1 MDDLPSVLELVT
13 LGIALWGAALSTY
26 LAVARRR
33 KRVLVRAGFGAERLG
48 SIRNHAFF
56 VVSVVNVGQ
65 RTVTIREI
73 EWEVNP
79 GHKAVLNVFRHSN
92 GKDLPAKVEAD
103 EELRILFDP
112 GAAAVALA
120 SSQRGTT
127 AINVIEAS
135 GKQRWT
141 IEVTQAMREEA
152 EEELARADEAE
163 AP

>member
-1 MDDLPSVLELVT
+1 
-13 LGIALWGAALSTY
+13 LGIALWGAGLSTY

-33 KRVLVRAGFGAERLG
+33 KRVLARAEFGAERLG

-73 EWEVNP
+73 EWEVDP
-79 GHKAVLNVFRHSN
+79 GHKVILNVFRHSN

-112 GAAAVALA
+112 DAAAMALA
-120 SSQRGTT
+120 PSQRGAT
-127 AINVIEAS
+127 AVNVIEAS
-135 GKQRWT
+135 GKQSWA
-141 IEVTQAMREEA
+141 IEVTQTMREEA
-152 EEELARADEAE
+152 EEELKRADEAE
-163 AP
+163 S